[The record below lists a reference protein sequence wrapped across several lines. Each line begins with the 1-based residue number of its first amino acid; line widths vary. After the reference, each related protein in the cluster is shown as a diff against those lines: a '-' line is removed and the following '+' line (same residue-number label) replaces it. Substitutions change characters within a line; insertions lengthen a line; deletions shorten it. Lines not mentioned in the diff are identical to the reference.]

1 MQFQK
6 ATLSRQQA
14 RARISLTGPAGSG
27 KTFTALRMAQGFG
40 QRIAVIDTE
49 RGSAAKYSE
58 LFDFDVLEMVECSP
72 VNYVKAIKLAERS
85 GFDVIVLDSLSH
97 AWNGRGGA
105 LELVDKAQ
113 RRYRGNSFA
122 AWKDVTPLH
131 NAMVEAL
138 ISCKSHLI
146 CTMRAKT
153 EYVLQENRQG
163 RQVPVKVGLAPVQR
177 DGIEYE
183 FDIAGHLDHEHNM
196 RITKTR
202 CPALDGQIFHKPG
215 KDISGL
221 ILDWLGQTPTPQK
234 QAV

>member
-1 MQFQK
+1 MKFQK
-6 ATLSRQQA
+6 ATLSRAQA

-40 QRIAVIDTE
+40 RSIAVIDTE
-49 RGSAAKYSE
+49 RGSAAKYAH
-58 LFDFDVLEMVECSP
+58 LFDFSVLELDNCSP
-72 VNYVKAIKLAERS
+72 TNYVKALKLAERG
-85 GFDVIVLDSLSH
+85 GFDVIILDSLSH

-105 LELVDKAQ
+105 LELVDRAQ
-113 RRYRGNSFA
+113 SRYRGNTFA

-153 EYVLQENRQG
+153 EYVLQENHQG

-183 FDIAGHLDHEHNM
+183 FDISAHLDHEHNL

-202 CPALDGQIFHKPG
+202 CTELDGQVFHKPG
-215 KDISGL
+215 EDVAQI
-221 ILDWLGQTPTPQK
+221 ILRWLGQKPSLQ
-234 QAV
+234 VVEG